1 MARTIAGVHTHTH
14 GINLTNKKTSMKNA
28 LLIIQV
34 KDR

>member
-1 MARTIAGVHTHTH
+1 MARTIAGVHTH